1 MDQNRHSNGKQKT
14 ISYLCGIFNLKSI
27 DHHAWHDD
35 VNADDRER
43 LAAFRIDQST
53 FYHYKPAGHHQK
65 KYDDL
70 LQ

>member
-1 MDQNRHSNGKQKT
+1 MDQDCCRHCQKKT
-14 ISYLCGIFNLKSI
+14 IPDASGIFNLKSI
-27 DHHAWHDD
+27 DHHTWHDD

-53 FYHYKPAGHHQK
+53 FYHSKPAGHHQK

>member
-1 MDQNRHSNGKQKT
+1 MDQDGCCHCQKKT
-14 ISYLCGIFNLKSI
+14 IPDASGIFNLKSI

-35 VNADDRER
+35 VNAEDRER
-43 LAAFRIDQST
+43 LAAFCINQST
-53 FYHYKPAGHHQK
+53 FYHRKPAGHHQK